1 MRPMNKVSSVLN
13 YNDYTAQ
20 KHNDMK
26 VKIQV
31 T

>member
-13 YNDYTAQ
+13 HNDYTAQ
-20 KHNDMK
+20 KHDDMK